1 MPRLKNVLVLVTML
15 AALLAVAGCGS
26 SSSNSSSSA
35 AASASAGGSSSSSST
50 AASSTAAG
58 TSQASTAAAGSCGA
72 IPTQMPADPDG
83 VIAKL
88 PKSVQATYN
97 LLPQPVYKSAWA
109 NWKPTH
115 PGPYTIYFSPGN
127 VSTPFIQGMLA
138 EFNKLRAGSSVVAKV
153 ETQDS
158 NNSVQTQI
166 QQIQQ
171 AIQQKVD
178 LIIALPLSPAA
189 DAPVLEAA
197 GKAGIPVIAPLNS
210 AGSKYVVGINGN
222 VTLEGAYLG
231 QQLASIL
238 DDKGSVLEMQGI
250 PGVQSSDLLL
260 KGAGDVFKNCSNI
273 SIAGSPVG
281 QFVPSVAKAQTL
293 EFLTA
298 HPQAVSGAIQVGG
311 MATGIIQAFMQT
323 GRTVPTIADSG
334 ATPGALAYWSEHK
347 STYKGVA
354 LGLPP
359 GQMADT
365 TWKVAL
371 ALLGGRGVKISDL
384 SEKPLIITDAN
395 LSQWVEPGWSL
406 DTPIAYAPGP
416 PNVFYPTAYLNQFF
430 TKPAK

>member
-35 AASASAGGSSSSSST
+35 AASASAGGSSSNSST

-58 TSQASTAAAGSCGA
+58 TSQASTGAAGSCGT

-115 PGPYTIYFSPGN
+115 AGPYTIYFSPGN

-138 EFNKLRAGSSVVAKV
+138 EFNKLRAGSSVITKV

-222 VTLEGAYLG
+222 VTLEG
-231 QQLASIL
+231 
-238 DDKGSVLEMQGI
+238 SVLEMQGI

-281 QFVPSVAKAQTL
+281 QFTPSVAKAQTL

-298 HPQAVSGAIQVGG
+298 HPQTVNGAIQVGG

-406 DTPIAYAPGP
+406 TTPIAYAPGP
-416 PNVFYPTAYLNQFF
+416 PNVFYPTSYLNQFF

>member
-1 MPRLKNVLVLVTML
+1 MLRLKNVLVLVTML

-26 SSSNSSSSA
+26 SSSDSSSA
-35 AASASAGGSSSSSST
+35 AAPAAAGGSSTSSST
-50 AASSTAAG
+50 TAG
-58 TSQASTAAAGSCGA
+58 TSQASTGGAGSCGT
-72 IPTQMPADPDG
+72 IPTQMPSDPDG
-83 VIAKL
+83 VLSKL
-88 PKSVQATYN
+88 SKSVQASYN

-138 EFNKLRAGSSVVAKV
+138 EFSKLRAGSNVITKV

-171 AIQQKVD
+171 AIRDKVD
-178 LIIALPLSPAA
+178 VIVALPLSPAA
-189 DAPVLEAA
+189 DAPVLESA

-222 VTLEGAYLG
+222 VTLEGAYLT

-238 DDKGSVLEMQGI
+238 GDKGSVLEMQGI

-260 KGAGDVFKNCSNI
+260 KGASDVFKNCSNI

-281 QFVPSVAKAQTL
+281 QFTPSVAKTQTL

-298 HPQAVSGAIQVGG
+298 HPQTVDGAIQVGG
-311 MATGIIQAFMQT
+311 MATGIMQAFIQT
-323 GRTVPTIADSG
+323 GRTVPTVADSG
-334 ATPGALAYWSEHK
+334 ATPGALAYWNEHK

-359 GQMADT
+359 GQMADV
-365 TWKVAL
+365 TWQVAL
-371 ALLGGRGVKISDL
+371 GLLAGRGVKISDL

-395 LSQWVEPGWSL
+395 LSQWVQPGWSL
-406 DTPIAYAPGP
+406 DTPLAYAPGP
-416 PNVFYPTAYLNQFF
+416 PNVFYPTSYLNQFF

>member
-58 TSQASTAAAGSCGA
+58 TSQASTGAAGSCGT

-115 PGPYTIYFSPGN
+115 AGPYTIYFSPGN

-138 EFNKLRAGSSVVAKV
+138 EFNKLRAGSSVITKV

-281 QFVPSVAKAQTL
+281 QFTPSVAKAQTL

-298 HPQAVSGAIQVGG
+298 HPQTVNGAIQVGG

-334 ATPGALAYWSEHK
+334 ATPGALAYWSQHK

-406 DTPIAYAPGP
+406 TTPIAYAPGP
-416 PNVFYPTAYLNQFF
+416 PNVFYPTSYLNQFF

>member
-1 MPRLKNVLVLVTML
+1 MLRLKNVLVLVTTL
-15 AALLAVAGCGS
+15 AALFAVVGCGS
-26 SSSNSSSSA
+26 SSSKSSSA
-35 AASASAGGSSSSSST
+35 APASSGSASSS
-50 AASSTAAG
+50 SSTAAG
-58 TSQASTAAAGSCGA
+58 TSQASTGAAGACGT
-72 IPTQMPADPDG
+72 IPTAMPADPDG
-83 VIAKL
+83 AIAKL
-88 PKSVQATYN
+88 PKSVQASYN

-127 VSTPFIQGMLA
+127 VSTPFVQGVLA
-138 EFNKLRAGSSVVAKV
+138 EFNKLSAGSKVITKV

-178 LIIALPLSPAA
+178 LIVALPLSPAA
-189 DAPVLEAA
+189 DAPVLQSA

-210 AGSKYVVGINGN
+210 AGSKYVIGINGN
-222 VTLEGAYLG
+222 VTLEGAYLT

-238 DDKGSVLEMQGI
+238 GDKGSVLEMQGI

-260 KGAGDVFKNCSNI
+260 KGAGDVIKNCPKMSV
-273 SIAGSPVG
+273 AGSPVG
-281 QFVPSVAKAQTL
+281 QFTPSVAKAQTL

-298 HPQAVSGAIQVGG
+298 HPQTINAAIQVGG
-311 MATGIIQAFMQT
+311 MATGIMQAFIQT

-334 ATPGALAYWSEHK
+334 ATPGALAYWNEHK

-354 LGLPP
+354 LGIPP
-359 GQMADT
+359 GQTADAIWT
-365 TWKVAL
+365 VAL
-371 ALLGGRGVKISDL
+371 GLLDGRGVKISDI
-384 SEKPLIITDAN
+384 SEKPLVITDAN
-395 LSQWVEPGWSL
+395 LSQWVQPGWSL
-406 DTPIAYAPGP
+406 NTPLAYAPGP
-416 PNVFYPTAYLNQFF
+416 PNVFYPASYLNQFF